1 MKHFIHNL
9 TAILAILAI
18 VVSCATSRKRLE
30 QITSEGSKQVSLAL
44 AQEVANLPTVGGAP
58 QVARDT
64 LTVEDEDG
72 TQLLIM
78 KAVKDEESG
87 EMVATEV
94 LDAAS
99 VTARFRNIA
108 ERKGKVDL
116 AFKVTVPK
124 SFMEKNWQIRLYP
137 DMFIMEDSVRLETV
151 QITGADYRKAQ
162 LRGYELYDRFLS
174 KIVADSSIFINVEQ
188 LEIFLSRYVKNVYAF
203 KSDTTFVSEE
213 QFATAYGVTEREAV
227 EHYTDKAMRR
237 KNDRR
242 IRNKDKMYRKYVKA
256 PIVTE
261 GLRLDSLVMNPDGDL
276 DYNYVQTI
284 NTRPKLR
291 KVDVILSGE
300 ILEEGKRIYTIPRS
314 EPLTF
319 YISSISGLLDGT
331 KEVYM
336 KKVVERRVM
345 ANTESRIDF
354 EIGRSEVRPE
364 IGDNAIGIGYIQKT
378 LASLVENTVFDI
390 DSILVSATASP
401 DGSVKLNSALAQKRS
416 ESVSDYFSR
425 FIKQYRDSLSMS
437 GYTASL
443 ESGAKVAE
451 TYADISFSPRCVPE
465 NWDDLN
471 TLVEKSESLTEDQK
485 KDYRK
490 LLKEDD
496 LDKRES
502 LLKAEPF
509 YGYVKDTLYPRLRV
523 VKFDFHLHR
532 KGMVKDTVHTTVLDS
547 TYIRGVQAL
556 RDMDYEAAVVLLQP
570 YADFNT
576 AVAYLGLDRNLNA
589 KKILTKLERTA
600 PVNYLL
606 AIMHSRLGDLSKAVE
621 CYLQSCKQ
629 EPSYRFRGNLDPE
642 ISVLIKMYDLNSE
655 DDIPVDL

>member
-1 MKHFIHNL
+1 MKQTLINFTFL
-9 TAILAILAI
+9 LAVIALIA
-18 VVSCATSRKRLE
+18 SCATTKKRIE
-30 QITSEGSKQVSLAL
+30 QISTGSQQVSLML
-44 AQEVANLPTVGGAP
+44 AQEQANLPTVGDGP
-58 QVARDT
+58 QKARDT
-64 LTVEDEDG
+64 LTVQGEDG
-72 TQLLIM
+72 EQLIIM
-78 KAVKDEESG
+78 KAIKDEESG

-94 LDAAS
+94 IDAAS
-99 VTARFRNIA
+99 ITARFRNIA
-108 ERKGKVDL
+108 ERNGKVDL

-124 SFMEKNWQIRLYP
+124 SFMEKEWQIRLFP
-137 DMFIMEDSVRLETV
+137 DMYIMEDSIRLETV
-151 QITGADYRKAQ
+151 QLTGSDYRKAQ

-174 KIVADSSIFINVEQ
+174 KIVADSSIFVNVEQ
-188 LEIFLSRYVKNVYAF
+188 MEIFLARHIPEIYAF
-203 KSDTTFVSEE
+203 KSDSTYVSEE
-213 QFATAYGVTEREAV
+213 QFESVYGVSQRDAV
-227 EHYTDKAMRR
+227 EHYTDGFAKRANERR
-237 KNDRR
+237 K
-242 IRNKDKMYRKYVKA
+242 RNKDKMYRRYIKA

-261 GLRLDSLVMNPDGDL
+261 GLRLDSLIMNPEGDF

-300 ILEEGKRIYTIPRS
+300 ILEEGKKIYSIPRS

-336 KKVVERRVM
+336 TKVIERRAM

-354 EIGRSEVRPE
+354 EVGKADVKPE
-364 IGDNAIGIGYIQKT
+364 IGENAYGINYIQKT

-401 DGSVKLNSALAQKRS
+401 DGSVKLNEALAQKRS

-425 FIKQYRDSLSMS
+425 YIKQYKDSLAREAGFSVS
-437 GYTASL
+437 VDPEIAV
-443 ESGAKVAE
+443 EKKDVA
-451 TYADISFSPRCVPE
+451 ISFLPRCVPE
-465 NWDDLN
+465 NWEDLN
-471 TLVEKSESLTEDQK
+471 VLIEKDKFLTDDQK

-502 LLKAEPF
+502 KLRSEP
-509 YGYVKDTLYPRLRV
+509 YYEYVKDTLYPKLRV
-523 VKFDFHLHR
+523 VKFNFHLHR

-556 RDMDYEAAVVLLQP
+556 RDMDYAAAVALLSP
-570 YADFNT
+570 YNDINT

-589 KKILTKLERTA
+589 RRILTKLERTA

-606 AIMHSRLGDLSKAVE
+606 AIMYSRLGDIEKAVE
-621 CYLQSCKQ
+621 CYLMSVKQ
-629 EPSYRFRGNLDPE
+629 EPSYKFRGNLDPE
-642 ISVLIKMYDLNSE
+642 ISVLIKAYGLNQE
-655 DDIPVDL
+655 EEEEFDF

>member
-1 MKHFIHNL
+1 MFALI
-9 TAILAILAI
+9 A
-18 VVSCATSRKRLE
+18 SCATTKKRIE
-30 QITSEGSKQVSLAL
+30 QISTGSQQVSLML
-44 AQEVANLPTVGGAP
+44 AQEQANLPTVGDGP
-58 QVARDT
+58 QKARDT
-64 LTVEDEDG
+64 LTVQGEDG
-72 TQLLIM
+72 EQLIIM
-78 KAVKDEESG
+78 KAIKDEESG

-94 LDAAS
+94 IDAAS
-99 VTARFRNIA
+99 ITARFRNIA
-108 ERKGKVDL
+108 ERNGKVDL

-124 SFMEKNWQIRLYP
+124 SFMEKEWQIRLFP
-137 DMFIMEDSVRLETV
+137 DMYIMEDSIRLETV
-151 QITGADYRKAQ
+151 QLTGSDYRKAQ

-174 KIVADSSIFINVEQ
+174 KIVADSSIFVNVEQ
-188 LEIFLSRYVKNVYAF
+188 MEIFLARHIPEIYAF
-203 KSDTTFVSEE
+203 KSDSTYVSEE
-213 QFATAYGVTEREAV
+213 QFESVYGVSQRDAV
-227 EHYTDKAMRR
+227 EHYTDGFAKRANERR
-237 KNDRR
+237 K
-242 IRNKDKMYRKYVKA
+242 RNKDKMYRRYIKA

-261 GLRLDSLVMNPDGDL
+261 GLRLDSLIMNPEGDF

-300 ILEEGKRIYTIPRS
+300 ILEEGKKIYSIPRS

-336 KKVVERRVM
+336 TKVIERRAM

-354 EIGRSEVRPE
+354 EVGKADVKPE
-364 IGDNAIGIGYIQKT
+364 IGENAYGIDYIKKT

-401 DGSVKLNSALAQKRS
+401 DGSVKLNEALAQKRS

-425 FIKQYRDSLSMS
+425 FIKQYKDSLAREAGFSVS
-437 GYTASL
+437 VDPEITV
-443 ESGAKVAE
+443 EKKDVA
-451 TYADISFSPRCVPE
+451 ISFLPRCVPE
-465 NWDDLN
+465 NWEDLN
-471 TLVEKSESLTEDQK
+471 ALIEKDKFLTDDQK

-502 LLKAEPF
+502 KLRSEP
-509 YGYVKDTLYPRLRV
+509 YYEYVKDTLYPKLRV
-523 VKFDFHLHR
+523 VKFNFHLHR

-556 RDMDYEAAVVLLQP
+556 RDMDYAAAVALLSP
-570 YADFNT
+570 YNDINT

-589 KKILTKLERTA
+589 KRILTKLERTA

-606 AIMHSRLGDLSKAVE
+606 AIMHSRLGDIEKAVE
-621 CYLQSCKQ
+621 CYLMSVKQ
-629 EPSYRFRGNLDPE
+629 EPSYKFRGNLDPE
-642 ISVLIKMYDLNSE
+642 ISVLIKAYGLNQE
-655 DDIPVDL
+655 EEEEFDF